1 MKTIK
6 AFIWCLL
13 VAAVVSS
20 CASRLGSRSRRGFDT
35 IDKEGTSKA
44 HALGLTNEDG
54 RSPELFTRTGNP
66 EIRKV
71 QSPDNNGSLYDLE
84 DEGNNFFTKDIK
96 NQVGD
101 YIEVAVVSNRADP
114 AKAADPK
121 TQDPAAAG
129 GTQAPKGDDLED
141 TLIKALPNLDPGK
154 NSPTLIKKF
163 KMRIV
168 QRLPNGDVKASLYR
182 ESKSG
187 EEVHAIQV
195 NAIVPG
201 ELLRARK
208 EITTNDLADIEW
220 NESNAGDLMQRQ
232 SVNWEDE
239 YTLRLSG
246 FDEAKSKGAQELD
259 EKRKQLGDVRD
270 QLENRIK
277 SFSNERKQ
285 LSKDRDNLGKKAAE
299 LDAKEKNYQD
309 KIEEQQ
315 RTIDDQQRELED
327 RRKAAE
333 QAQLTDGATP
343 PPVKGNVPA
352 AKPQAKPAANA
363 TSAK

>member
-1 MKTIK
+1 MKMLIL
-6 AFIWCLL
+6 CLL
-13 VAAVVSS
+13 IAATVSS
-20 CASRLGSRSRRGFDT
+20 CLSRLGARSRRGFDT
-35 IDKEGTSKA
+35 IDKEGTGRA
-44 HALGLTNEDG
+44 HSLGLTNEDG
-54 RSPELFTRTGNP
+54 RQTELFTRTGNP

-71 QSPDNNGSLYDLE
+71 QNPDNNGSLYDLE
-84 DEGNNFFTKDIK
+84 DERNNLFTKDTK
-96 NQVGD
+96 DQVGD

-114 AKAADPK
+114 AKPADPK
-121 TQDPAAAG
+121 AQDPAAAG
-129 GTQAPKGDDLED
+129 GAAAPKGDDLAD

-154 NSPTLIKKF
+154 NSPVLIKKF
-163 KMRIV
+163 KMRITK
-168 QRLPNGDVKASLYR
+168 RLPNGDVKASLYR
-182 ESKSG
+182 ESKNG

-195 NAIVPG
+195 NAVVPG

-208 EITTNDLADIEW
+208 DITTNDLADVEW
-220 NESNAGDLMQRQ
+220 NESNEGILMQRQ

-285 LSKDRDNLGKKAAE
+285 LSKDRDDLGKKAAE
-299 LDAKEKNYQD
+299 LDSKEKGYQN

-315 RTIDDQQRELED
+315 RTIEDQQRELEE

-333 QAQLTDGATP
+333 QAQLTDGVM
-343 PPVKGNVPA
+343 PPVRGNAPA
-352 AKPQAKPAANA
+352 PKPQAKPAVNA
-363 TSAK
+363 APAK